1 MSKVTSI
8 SLAADLL
15 GVSRAHAYRQ
25 AHKPDDNGDL
35 WLVPGKVRI
44 LRIGACLRV
53 PTAQLDA
60 VLGDI
65 ELQAS

>member
-25 AHKPDDNGDL
+25 AHKPDANGDL
-35 WLVPGKVRI
+35 WLIPGKVRI
-44 LRIGACLRV
+44 IRIGATLRV
-53 PTAQLDA
+53 PVAQLDS
-60 VLGDI
+60 VLSVI
-65 ELQAS
+65 EVAS